1 MAAGDWTGAIWPLLC
16 GMAKAKY
23 DLLICA
29 PLSWREAERIMPDD
43 ELLSKACEV
52 AAQLAVDSLTALA
65 FAKQS
70 LNHWPSDASQVFEH
84 SLALETLGFFSA
96 DGRQGLAAL
105 GQKRSRHLA
114 P

>member
-52 AAQLAVDSLTALA
+52 AARSPLTVLRR
-65 FAKQS
+65 
-70 LNHWPSDASQVFEH
+70 LLLPSKA
-84 SLALETLGFFSA
+84 
-96 DGRQGLAAL
+96 
-105 GQKRSRHLA
+105 
-114 P
+114 